1 MTEYKIKATIEASVA
16 KFKRQIDSAVK
27 SVQRF
32 KRVADQTKDVEL
44 NADDKKLQKTI
55 KVAKKSLDAFSN
67 KKVKAKLD
75 ASIQDLQQK
84 VLESNFELD
93 KLNSKEVTP
102 EIKLQKQKLTKDIAE
117 A

>member
-44 NADDKKLQKTI
+44 NANDKNYKTI

-67 KKVKAKLD
+67 KM
-75 ASIQDLQQK
+75 
-84 VLESNFELD
+84 
-93 KLNSKEVTP
+93 
-102 EIKLQKQKLTKDIAE
+102 
-117 A
+117 

>member
-44 NADDKKLQKTI
+44 NANDKKLQKTI
-55 KVAKKSLDAFSN
+55 KV
-67 KKVKAKLD
+67 
-75 ASIQDLQQK
+75 
-84 VLESNFELD
+84 
-93 KLNSKEVTP
+93 
-102 EIKLQKQKLTKDIAE
+102 
-117 A
+117 

>member
-44 NADDKKLQKTI
+44 NANDKNYKNYQ
-55 KVAKKSLDAFSN
+55 SC
-67 KKVKAKLD
+67 
-75 ASIQDLQQK
+75 
-84 VLESNFELD
+84 
-93 KLNSKEVTP
+93 
-102 EIKLQKQKLTKDIAE
+102 
-117 A
+117 